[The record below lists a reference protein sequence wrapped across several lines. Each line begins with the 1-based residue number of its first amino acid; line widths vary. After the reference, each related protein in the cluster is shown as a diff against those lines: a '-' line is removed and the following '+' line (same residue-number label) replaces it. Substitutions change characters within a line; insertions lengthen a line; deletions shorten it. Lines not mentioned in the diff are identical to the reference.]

1 MRMQQNIFGGK
12 GCDLNGV
19 TQRVDGRGDCPDK
32 SGLTTQ
38 EVTFEMLSG
47 NYAGKRTEV
56 YRRTVL
62 GEPYEGHAKGRC
74 ASGAKTSRTVRRG
87 DGGNQK

>member
-1 MRMQQNIFGGK
+1 MMKMQHNIFEGK

-19 TQRVDGRGDCPDK
+19 TQRVDGRGDCPE
-32 SGLTTQ
+32 GLTTQ
-38 EVTFEMLSG
+38 EVTFEMLGG

-62 GEPYEGHAKGRC
+62 AEPYEGKLHVRFDEG
-74 ASGAKTSRTVRRG
+74 TVET
-87 DGGNQK
+87 